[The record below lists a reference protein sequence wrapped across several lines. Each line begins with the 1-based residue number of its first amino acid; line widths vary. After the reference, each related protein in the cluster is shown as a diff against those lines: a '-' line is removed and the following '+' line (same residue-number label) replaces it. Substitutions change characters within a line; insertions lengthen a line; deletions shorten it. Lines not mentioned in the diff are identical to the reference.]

1 MKFVDESLR
10 NLQLDYLDCV
20 MIHFPALAEDFD
32 PAKVK
37 NMVRL
42 DELSLE
48 QFSGFEF
55 QNHMKSY

>member
-32 PAKVK
+32 PAKTK

-42 DELSLE
+42 LNELSFE
-48 QFSGFEF
+48 QLSVI
-55 QNHMKSY
+55 QTN